1 MKKKGNILIIDDN
14 EAMLVSLR
22 MLLKNLCEDVQT
34 STNPNAIPTLMRRKK
49 PDVVLLDMNFGRG
62 INNGNEGMFW
72 LKEIKRTEPDVA
84 VVLFTAYADIDLAV
98 RGIKE
103 GAADFIVKPFENEVL
118 IEKIKKAMPASTSS
132 SPLPSDEVT
141 EAGGTALHDM
151 VRKVAPTD
159 ANILI
164 TGENGTGKEVLAR
177 EIHRLSRRSGK
188 QMVTVDMGAITET
201 LFESE
206 LFGYMRG
213 AFTDAKSDKPG
224 KMELAEGSTLF
235 LDEIGNLSYPLQA
248 KLLTAL
254 QRRTIT
260 RIGGT
265 KEIPINIRLISATNR
280 NLQEMVREGTFRE
293 DLLYRMNTIC
303 LHLPPLRERKEE
315 IIPLAEQFIK
325 RYSDFYNKTPIKLD
339 DKVRQQLLDYPWPGN
354 IRELEHTIE
363 RAVILEE
370 SPAPPQSTAPL
381 PPGVGYCD
389 AVGFT
394 PHRGAGG
401 LTHEYAPHRRQFL
414 ARKASHNSRLAEESF
429 NSGVA
434 RRYGTRMRG
443 SRPAATLART
453 ALDGGYA
460 TALSYE
466 RTGMEEQFVGIGDIL
481 HI

>member
-22 MLLKNLCEDVQT
+22 MLLKNVCEDVQT
-34 STNPNAIPTLMRRKK
+34 STNPNAIPTLMRRKR

-72 LKEIKRTEPDVA
+72 LKEIKRLEPDVA

-98 RGIKE
+98 RGMKE

-118 IEKIKKAMPASTSS
+118 IEKLSPFLTS
-132 SPLPSDEVT
+132 PR
-141 EAGGTALHDM
+141 GGTENASASDANQALPLGGDGGGLGALMDM

-177 EIHRLSRRSGK
+177 EIHRLSKRHAK

-206 LFGYMRG
+206 LFGYVRG

-260 RIGGT
+260 RLGGT
-265 KEIPINIRLISATNR
+265 KEIPINIRLISATNC

-303 LHLPPLRERKEE
+303 LHLPPLRERKDE
-315 IIPLAEQFIK
+315 IIPLAQQFIK
-325 RYSDFYNKTPIKLD
+325 KFSDFYNKTPIEIDEKT
-339 DKVRQQLLDYPWPGN
+339 RQQLLDYNWPGN
-354 IRELEHTIE
+354 IRELEHTME
-363 RAVILEE
+363 RAVIIGEI
-370 SPAPPQSTAPL
+370 SVPHSPL
-381 PPGVGYCD
+381 PT
-389 AVGFT
+389 FHSST
-394 PHRGAGG
+394 PSAS
-401 LTHEYAPHRRQFL
+401 L
-414 ARKASHNSRLAEESF
+414 ASMERDLI
-429 NSGVA
+429 
-434 RRYGTRMRG
+434 
-443 SRPAATLART
+443 ART
-453 ALDGGYA
+453 IRECDGNLTLVAQRLDIARQTLYNKIKKYG
-460 TALSYE
+460 L
-466 RTGMEEQFVGIGDIL
+466 
-481 HI
+481 

>member
-22 MLLKNLCEDVQT
+22 MLLKNVCEDVQT
-34 STNPNAIPTLMRRKK
+34 STNPNAIPTLMRRKR

-72 LKEIKRTEPDVA
+72 LKEIKRLEPDVA

-98 RGIKE
+98 RGMKE

-118 IEKIKKAMPASTSS
+118 IEKLSPFLTS
-132 SPLPSDEVT
+132 PR
-141 EAGGTALHDM
+141 GGTENVSTPDANQALPLGGDGGGLGALMDM
-151 VRKVAPTD
+151 VSKVAPTD

-177 EIHRLSRRSGK
+177 EIHRLSKRHAK

-206 LFGYMRG
+206 LFGYVRG

-260 RIGGT
+260 RLGGT

-303 LHLPPLRERKEE
+303 LHLPPLRERKDE
-315 IIPLAEQFIK
+315 IIPLAQQFIK
-325 RYSDFYNKTPIKLD
+325 KFSDFYNKTPIEIDEKT
-339 DKVRQQLLDYPWPGN
+339 RQQLLDYNWPGN
-354 IRELEHTIE
+354 IRELEHTME
-363 RAVILEE
+363 RAVIIGEISIPHHSLPT
-370 SPAPPQSTAPL
+370 SQSS
-381 PPGVGYCD
+381 
-389 AVGFT
+389 T
-394 PHRGAGG
+394 PSAS
-401 LTHEYAPHRRQFL
+401 L
-414 ARKASHNSRLAEESF
+414 ASMERDLI
-429 NSGVA
+429 
-434 RRYGTRMRG
+434 
-443 SRPAATLART
+443 ART
-453 ALDGGYA
+453 IRECDGNLTLVAQRLDIARQTLYNKIKKYG
-460 TALSYE
+460 L
-466 RTGMEEQFVGIGDIL
+466 
-481 HI
+481 

>member
-22 MLLKNLCEDVQT
+22 MLLKNVCEDVQT
-34 STNPNAIPTLMRRKK
+34 STNPNAIPTLMRRKR

-72 LKEIKRTEPDVA
+72 LKEIKRLEPDVA

-98 RGIKE
+98 RGMKE

-118 IEKIKKAMPASTSS
+118 IEKLSPFLTS
-132 SPLPSDEVT
+132 PR
-141 EAGGTALHDM
+141 GGTENASASDANQALPLGGDGVGLGALMDM

-177 EIHRLSRRSGK
+177 EIHRLSKRHAK

-206 LFGYMRG
+206 LFGYVRG

-260 RIGGT
+260 RLGGT
-265 KEIPINIRLISATNR
+265 KEIPINIRLISATNC

-303 LHLPPLRERKEE
+303 LHLPPLRERKDE
-315 IIPLAEQFIK
+315 IIPLAQQFIK
-325 RYSDFYNKTPIKLD
+325 KFSDFYNKTPIEIDEKT
-339 DKVRQQLLDYPWPGN
+339 RQQLLDYNWPGN
-354 IRELEHTIE
+354 IRELEHTME
-363 RAVILEE
+363 RAVIIGEISVPH
-370 SPAPPQSTAPL
+370 SPQPTSHSSTPSAS
-381 PPGVGYCD
+381 
-389 AVGFT
+389 
-394 PHRGAGG
+394 
-401 LTHEYAPHRRQFL
+401 L
-414 ARKASHNSRLAEESF
+414 ASMERDLI
-429 NSGVA
+429 
-434 RRYGTRMRG
+434 
-443 SRPAATLART
+443 ART
-453 ALDGGYA
+453 IRECDGNLTLVAQRLDIARQTLYNKIKKYG
-460 TALSYE
+460 L
-466 RTGMEEQFVGIGDIL
+466 
-481 HI
+481 

>member
-14 EAMLVSLR
+14 EAILVSLK
-22 MLLKNLCEDVQT
+22 MLLKNVFEDVQT
-34 STNPNAIPTLMRRKK
+34 STNPNAIPALMRRKR

-118 IEKIKKAMPASTSS
+118 IEKLRDLLPSGRGTSHS
-132 SPLPSDEVT
+132 DNDAQPLPT
-141 EAGGTALHDM
+141 PMGAGALQEL

-177 EIHRLSRRSGK
+177 EIHRLSKRHAK

-260 RIGGT
+260 RLGGT

-280 NLQEMVREGTFRE
+280 NLQDMVREGTFRE

-303 LHLPPLRERKEE
+303 LHLPPLRERKDE
-315 IIPLAEQFIK
+315 IIPLAQQFIK
-325 RYSDFYNKTPIKLD
+325 KFSDFYNKTPIAID
-339 DKVRQQLLDYPWPGN
+339 DKTRQQLLEYPWPGN
-354 IRELEHTIE
+354 IRELEHTME
-363 RAVILEE
+363 RAVIIGEISIPHSSLP
-370 SPAPPQSTAPL
+370 SSHSSTPSAS
-381 PPGVGYCD
+381 
-389 AVGFT
+389 
-394 PHRGAGG
+394 
-401 LTHEYAPHRRQFL
+401 L
-414 ARKASHNSRLAEESF
+414 ASMERDLI
-429 NSGVA
+429 
-434 RRYGTRMRG
+434 
-443 SRPAATLART
+443 ART
-453 ALDGGYA
+453 IHECDGNLSLVAQRLDIARQTLYNKIKKYG
-460 TALSYE
+460 L
-466 RTGMEEQFVGIGDIL
+466 
-481 HI
+481 

>member
-22 MLLKNLCEDVQT
+22 MLLKNVCEDVQT

-72 LKEIKRTEPDVA
+72 LKEIKRLEPDVA

-118 IEKIKKAMPASTSS
+118 IEKL
-132 SPLPSDEVT
+132 SPLLTSPR
-141 EAGGTALHDM
+141 GGTENVSAVEGNQALPHGGDGGGLGLIMDM
-151 VRKVAPTD
+151 VQKVAPTD

-206 LFGYMRG
+206 LFGYVRG

-303 LHLPPLRERKEE
+303 LHLPPLRERKEK

-370 SPAPPQSTAPL
+370 SPLLTSPRGGTENTSALEGNQTL
-381 PPGVGYCD
+381 PPGGVG
-389 AVGFT
+389 
-394 PHRGAGG
+394 GG
-401 LTHEYAPHRRQFL
+401 LSL
-414 ARKASHNSRLAEESF
+414 ASMERDLI
-429 NSGVA
+429 
-434 RRYGTRMRG
+434 
-443 SRPAATLART
+443 ART
-453 ALDGGYA
+453 MRECDGNLSLVAQRLDIARQTLYNKIKKYG
-460 TALSYE
+460 L
-466 RTGMEEQFVGIGDIL
+466 
-481 HI
+481 

>member
-22 MLLKNLCEDVQT
+22 MLLKNVCEDVQT
-34 STNPNAIPTLMRRKK
+34 STNPNAIPTLMRRKR

-72 LKEIKRTEPDVA
+72 LKEIKRLEPDVA

-98 RGIKE
+98 RGMKE

-118 IEKIKKAMPASTSS
+118 IEKLSPFLTS
-132 SPLPSDEVT
+132 PR
-141 EAGGTALHDM
+141 GGTENASASDANQALPLGGDGGGLGALMDM

-177 EIHRLSRRSGK
+177 EIHRLSKRHAK

-206 LFGYMRG
+206 LFGYVRG

-260 RIGGT
+260 RLGGT
-265 KEIPINIRLISATNR
+265 KEIPINIRLISATNC

-303 LHLPPLRERKEE
+303 LHLPPLRERKDE
-315 IIPLAEQFIK
+315 IIPLAQQFIK
-325 RYSDFYNKTPIKLD
+325 KFSDFYNKTPIEIDEKP
-339 DKVRQQLLDYPWPGN
+339 RQQLLDYNWPGN
-354 IRELEHTIE
+354 IRELEHTME
-363 RAVILEE
+363 RAVIIGEI
-370 SPAPPQSTAPL
+370 SIPHSPL
-381 PPGVGYCD
+381 PTSHSS
-389 AVGFT
+389 T
-394 PHRGAGG
+394 PSAS
-401 LTHEYAPHRRQFL
+401 L
-414 ARKASHNSRLAEESF
+414 ASMERDLI
-429 NSGVA
+429 
-434 RRYGTRMRG
+434 
-443 SRPAATLART
+443 ART
-453 ALDGGYA
+453 IRECDGNLTLVAQRLDIARQTLYNKIKKYG
-460 TALSYE
+460 L
-466 RTGMEEQFVGIGDIL
+466 
-481 HI
+481 

>member
-1 MKKKGNILIIDDN
+1 
-14 EAMLVSLR
+14 
-22 MLLKNLCEDVQT
+22 
-34 STNPNAIPTLMRRKK
+34 MRRKK

-260 RIGGT
+260 RLGDT

-325 RYSDFYNKTPIKLD
+325 RYSDFYNKPPLELD
-339 DKVRQQLLDYPWPGN
+339 NKTRQQLLDYPWPGN
-354 IRELEHTIE
+354 IRELEHTME
-363 RAVILEE
+363 RAVIIGEI
-370 SPAPPQSTAPL
+370 SIPQSSIP
-381 PPGVGYCD
+381 
-389 AVGFT
+389 T
-394 PHRGAGG
+394 PQASSPS
-401 LTHEYAPHRRQFL
+401 TSL
-414 ARKASHNSRLAEESF
+414 ASMERDLI
-429 NSGVA
+429 
-434 RRYGTRMRG
+434 
-443 SRPAATLART
+443 ART
-453 ALDGGYA
+453 ISECEGNLSLVAQRLDIARQTLYNKIKKYG
-460 TALSYE
+460 L
-466 RTGMEEQFVGIGDIL
+466 
-481 HI
+481 

>member
-22 MLLKNLCEDVQT
+22 MLLKNVCEDVQT
-34 STNPNAIPTLMRRKK
+34 STNPNAIPTLMRRKR

-72 LKEIKRTEPDVA
+72 LKEIKRLEPDVA

-98 RGIKE
+98 RGMKE

-118 IEKIKKAMPASTSS
+118 IEKLSPFLTS
-132 SPLPSDEVT
+132 PR
-141 EAGGTALHDM
+141 GGTENASASDANQALPLGGDGGGLGALMDM

-177 EIHRLSRRSGK
+177 EIHRLSKRHAK

-260 RIGGT
+260 RLGGT
-265 KEIPINIRLISATNR
+265 KEIPINIRLISATNC

-303 LHLPPLRERKEE
+303 LHLPPLRERKDE
-315 IIPLAEQFIK
+315 IIPLAQQFIK
-325 RYSDFYNKTPIKLD
+325 KFSDFYNKTPIEIDEKT
-339 DKVRQQLLDYPWPGN
+339 RQQLLDYNWPGN
-354 IRELEHTIE
+354 IRELEHTME
-363 RAVILEE
+363 RAVIIGEI
-370 SPAPPQSTAPL
+370 SIPHSPL
-381 PPGVGYCD
+381 PTSHSS
-389 AVGFT
+389 T
-394 PHRGAGG
+394 PSAS
-401 LTHEYAPHRRQFL
+401 L
-414 ARKASHNSRLAEESF
+414 ASMERDLI
-429 NSGVA
+429 
-434 RRYGTRMRG
+434 
-443 SRPAATLART
+443 ART
-453 ALDGGYA
+453 IRECDGNLTLVAQRLDIARQTLYNKIKKYG
-460 TALSYE
+460 L
-466 RTGMEEQFVGIGDIL
+466 
-481 HI
+481 

>member
-22 MLLKNLCEDVQT
+22 MLLKNVCEDVQT
-34 STNPNAIPTLMRRKK
+34 STNPNAIPTLMRRKR

-72 LKEIKRTEPDVA
+72 LKEIKRLEPDVA

-98 RGIKE
+98 RGMKE

-118 IEKIKKAMPASTSS
+118 IEKLSPFLTS
-132 SPLPSDEVT
+132 PR
-141 EAGGTALHDM
+141 GGTENASASDANQALPLGGDGGGLGALMDM

-177 EIHRLSRRSGK
+177 EIHRFSKRHAK

-206 LFGYMRG
+206 LFGYVRG

-260 RIGGT
+260 RLGGT
-265 KEIPINIRLISATNR
+265 KEIPINIRLISATNC

-303 LHLPPLRERKEE
+303 LHLPPLRERKDE
-315 IIPLAEQFIK
+315 IIPLAQQFIK
-325 RYSDFYNKTPIKLD
+325 KFSDFYNKTPIEIDEKT
-339 DKVRQQLLDYPWPGN
+339 RQQLLDYNWPGN
-354 IRELEHTIE
+354 IRELEHTME
-363 RAVILEE
+363 RAVIIREISIPHYSLPT
-370 SPAPPQSTAPL
+370 SQSS
-381 PPGVGYCD
+381 
-389 AVGFT
+389 T
-394 PHRGAGG
+394 PSAS
-401 LTHEYAPHRRQFL
+401 L
-414 ARKASHNSRLAEESF
+414 ASMERDLI
-429 NSGVA
+429 
-434 RRYGTRMRG
+434 
-443 SRPAATLART
+443 ART
-453 ALDGGYA
+453 IRECDGNLTLVAQRLDIARQTLYNKIKKYG
-460 TALSYE
+460 L
-466 RTGMEEQFVGIGDIL
+466 
-481 HI
+481 

>member
-22 MLLKNLCEDVQT
+22 MLLKNVFEDVQT
-34 STNPNAIPTLMRRKK
+34 STNPNAIPTLMRRKR

-62 INNGNEGMFW
+62 INNGNEGLFW
-72 LKEIKRTEPDVA
+72 LKEIKHTEPDVA

-118 IEKIKKAMPASTSS
+118 IEKLRVL
-132 SPLPSDEVT
+132 LPSDGRLSHHDNDT
-141 EAGGTALHDM
+141 QPLIPPGGGDALQEL

-177 EIHRLSRRSGK
+177 EIHRLSKRNAK

-206 LFGYMRG
+206 LFGYVRG

-260 RIGGT
+260 RLGGT

-280 NLQEMVREGTFRE
+280 NLQDMVREGTFRE

-303 LHLPPLRERKEE
+303 LHLPPLRERKDE
-315 IIPLAEQFIK
+315 IIPLAQQFIK
-325 RYSDFYNKTPIKLD
+325 KFSDFYNKTPIEIDEKT
-339 DKVRQQLLDYPWPGN
+339 RQQLLDYNWPGN
-354 IRELEHTIE
+354 IRELEHTME
-363 RAVILEE
+363 RAVIIGEIGIPHFSLP
-370 SPAPPQSTAPL
+370 SSHSSTPSAS
-381 PPGVGYCD
+381 
-389 AVGFT
+389 
-394 PHRGAGG
+394 
-401 LTHEYAPHRRQFL
+401 L
-414 ARKASHNSRLAEESF
+414 ASMERDLI
-429 NSGVA
+429 
-434 RRYGTRMRG
+434 
-443 SRPAATLART
+443 ART
-453 ALDGGYA
+453 IHECEGN
-460 TALSYE
+460 LSQVAQRLEITRQTLYNKIKKY
-466 RTGMEEQFVGIGDIL
+466 GL
-481 HI
+481 

>member
-22 MLLKNLCEDVQT
+22 MLLKNVCEDVQT
-34 STNPNAIPTLMRRKK
+34 STNPNAIPTLMRRKR

-72 LKEIKRTEPDVA
+72 LKEIKRLEPDVA

-98 RGIKE
+98 RGMKE

-118 IEKIKKAMPASTSS
+118 IEKLSPFLTS
-132 SPLPSDEVT
+132 PR
-141 EAGGTALHDM
+141 GGTENASASDANQALPLGGDGGGLGALMDM

-177 EIHRLSRRSGK
+177 EIHRLSKRHAK

-206 LFGYMRG
+206 LFGYVRG

-260 RIGGT
+260 RLGGT
-265 KEIPINIRLISATNR
+265 KEIPINIRLISATNC

-303 LHLPPLRERKEE
+303 LHLPPLRERKDE
-315 IIPLAEQFIK
+315 IIPLAQQFIK
-325 RYSDFYNKTPIKLD
+325 KFSDFYNKTPIEIDEKT
-339 DKVRQQLLDYPWPGN
+339 RQQLLDYNWPGN
-354 IRELEHTIE
+354 IRELEHTME
-363 RAVILEE
+363 RAVIIREISIPHYSLPT
-370 SPAPPQSTAPL
+370 SQSSIPSAS
-381 PPGVGYCD
+381 
-389 AVGFT
+389 
-394 PHRGAGG
+394 
-401 LTHEYAPHRRQFL
+401 L
-414 ARKASHNSRLAEESF
+414 ASMERDLI
-429 NSGVA
+429 
-434 RRYGTRMRG
+434 
-443 SRPAATLART
+443 ART
-453 ALDGGYA
+453 IRECDGNLTLVAQRLDIARQTLYNKIKKYG
-460 TALSYE
+460 L
-466 RTGMEEQFVGIGDIL
+466 
-481 HI
+481 

>member
-22 MLLKNLCEDVQT
+22 MLLKNVCEDVQT
-34 STNPNAIPTLMRRKK
+34 STNPNAIPTLMRRKR

-72 LKEIKRTEPDVA
+72 LKEIKRLEPDVA

-98 RGIKE
+98 RGMKE

-118 IEKIKKAMPASTSS
+118 IEKLSPFLTS
-132 SPLPSDEVT
+132 PR
-141 EAGGTALHDM
+141 GGTENVSTPDANQALPLGGDGGGLGALMDM

-177 EIHRLSRRSGK
+177 EIHRLSKRHAK

-206 LFGYMRG
+206 LFGYVRG

-260 RIGGT
+260 RLGGT
-265 KEIPINIRLISATNR
+265 KEIPINIRLISATNC

-303 LHLPPLRERKEE
+303 LHLPPLRERKDE
-315 IIPLAEQFIK
+315 IIPLAQQFIK
-325 RYSDFYNKTPIKLD
+325 KFSDFYNKTPIEIDEKT
-339 DKVRQQLLDYPWPGN
+339 RQQLLDYNWPGN
-354 IRELEHTIE
+354 IRELEHTME
-363 RAVILEE
+363 RAVIIGEISIPHHSLPT
-370 SPAPPQSTAPL
+370 SQSS
-381 PPGVGYCD
+381 
-389 AVGFT
+389 T
-394 PHRGAGG
+394 PSAS
-401 LTHEYAPHRRQFL
+401 L
-414 ARKASHNSRLAEESF
+414 ASMERDLI
-429 NSGVA
+429 
-434 RRYGTRMRG
+434 
-443 SRPAATLART
+443 ART
-453 ALDGGYA
+453 IRECDGNLTLVAQRLDIARQTLYNKIKKYG
-460 TALSYE
+460 L
-466 RTGMEEQFVGIGDIL
+466 
-481 HI
+481 

>member
-22 MLLKNLCEDVQT
+22 MLLKNVCEDVQT
-34 STNPNAIPTLMRRKK
+34 STNPNAIPTLMRRKR

-72 LKEIKRTEPDVA
+72 LKEIKRLEPDVA

-98 RGIKE
+98 RGMKE

-118 IEKIKKAMPASTSS
+118 IEKLSPFLTS
-132 SPLPSDEVT
+132 PM
-141 EAGGTALHDM
+141 GGTENASASDANQALPLGGDGVGLGALMDM

-177 EIHRLSRRSGK
+177 EIHRLSKRHAK

-206 LFGYMRG
+206 LFGYVRG

-260 RIGGT
+260 RLGGT
-265 KEIPINIRLISATNR
+265 KEIPINIRLISATNC

-303 LHLPPLRERKEE
+303 LHLPPLRERKDE
-315 IIPLAEQFIK
+315 IIPLAQQFIK
-325 RYSDFYNKTPIKLD
+325 KFSDFYNKTPIEIDEKT
-339 DKVRQQLLDYPWPGN
+339 RQQLLDYNWPGN
-354 IRELEHTIE
+354 IRELEHTME
-363 RAVILEE
+363 RAVIIGEISVPH
-370 SPAPPQSTAPL
+370 SPQPTSHSSTPSAS
-381 PPGVGYCD
+381 
-389 AVGFT
+389 
-394 PHRGAGG
+394 
-401 LTHEYAPHRRQFL
+401 L
-414 ARKASHNSRLAEESF
+414 ASMERDLI
-429 NSGVA
+429 
-434 RRYGTRMRG
+434 
-443 SRPAATLART
+443 ART
-453 ALDGGYA
+453 IRECDGNLTLVAQRLDIARQTLYNKIKKYG
-460 TALSYE
+460 L
-466 RTGMEEQFVGIGDIL
+466 
-481 HI
+481 

>member
-22 MLLKNLCEDVQT
+22 MLLKNVCEDVQT
-34 STNPNAIPTLMRRKK
+34 STNPNAIPTLMRRKR

-72 LKEIKRTEPDVA
+72 LKEIKRLEPDVA

-98 RGIKE
+98 RGMKE

-118 IEKIKKAMPASTSS
+118 IEKL
-132 SPLPSDEVT
+132 SPLLTSPR
-141 EAGGTALHDM
+141 GGTENASASDANQALPLGGDGEGLGALMDM

-177 EIHRLSRRSGK
+177 EIHRLSKRHAK

-206 LFGYMRG
+206 LFGYVRG

-260 RIGGT
+260 RLGGT

-303 LHLPPLRERKEE
+303 LHLPPLRERKDE
-315 IIPLAEQFIK
+315 IIPLAQQFIK
-325 RYSDFYNKTPIKLD
+325 KFSDFYNKTPIEIEEKT
-339 DKVRQQLLDYPWPGN
+339 RQQLLDYNWPGN
-354 IRELEHTIE
+354 IRELEHTME
-363 RAVILEE
+363 RAVIIGEI
-370 SPAPPQSTAPL
+370 SIPHSPL
-381 PPGVGYCD
+381 PTSHSS
-389 AVGFT
+389 T
-394 PHRGAGG
+394 PSAS
-401 LTHEYAPHRRQFL
+401 L
-414 ARKASHNSRLAEESF
+414 ASMERDLI
-429 NSGVA
+429 
-434 RRYGTRMRG
+434 
-443 SRPAATLART
+443 ART
-453 ALDGGYA
+453 IRECDGNLTLVAQRLDIARQTLYNKIKKYG
-460 TALSYE
+460 L
-466 RTGMEEQFVGIGDIL
+466 
-481 HI
+481 

>member
-22 MLLKNLCEDVQT
+22 MLLKNVCEDVQT
-34 STNPNAIPTLMRRKK
+34 STNPNAIPTLMRRKR

-72 LKEIKRTEPDVA
+72 LKEIKRLEPDVA

-98 RGIKE
+98 RGMKE

-118 IEKIKKAMPASTSS
+118 IEKLSPFLTS
-132 SPLPSDEVT
+132 PR
-141 EAGGTALHDM
+141 GGTENASASDANQALPLGGDGGGLGALMDM

-177 EIHRLSRRSGK
+177 EIHRLSKRHAK

-206 LFGYMRG
+206 LFGYVRG

-260 RIGGT
+260 RLGGT
-265 KEIPINIRLISATNR
+265 KEIPINIRLISATNC

-303 LHLPPLRERKEE
+303 LHLPPLRERKDE
-315 IIPLAEQFIK
+315 IIPLAQQFIK
-325 RYSDFYNKTPIKLD
+325 KFSDFYNKTPIEIDEKI
-339 DKVRQQLLDYPWPGN
+339 RQQLLDYNWPGN
-354 IRELEHTIE
+354 IRELEHTME
-363 RAVILEE
+363 RAVIIGEI
-370 SPAPPQSTAPL
+370 SVPHSPL
-381 PPGVGYCD
+381 PTSHSS
-389 AVGFT
+389 T
-394 PHRGAGG
+394 PSAS
-401 LTHEYAPHRRQFL
+401 L
-414 ARKASHNSRLAEESF
+414 ASMERDLI
-429 NSGVA
+429 
-434 RRYGTRMRG
+434 
-443 SRPAATLART
+443 ART
-453 ALDGGYA
+453 IRECDGNLTLVAQRLDIARQTLYNKIKKYG
-460 TALSYE
+460 L
-466 RTGMEEQFVGIGDIL
+466 
-481 HI
+481 

>member
-22 MLLKNLCEDVQT
+22 MLLKNVCEDVQT
-34 STNPNAIPTLMRRKK
+34 STNPNAIPTLMRRKR

-72 LKEIKRTEPDVA
+72 LKEIKRLEPDVA

-98 RGIKE
+98 RGMKE

-118 IEKIKKAMPASTSS
+118 IEKLSPFLTS
-132 SPLPSDEVT
+132 PR
-141 EAGGTALHDM
+141 GGTENASASDANQALPLGGDGGGLGALMDM

-177 EIHRLSRRSGK
+177 EIHRLSKRHAK

-206 LFGYMRG
+206 LFGYVRG

-260 RIGGT
+260 RLGGT
-265 KEIPINIRLISATNR
+265 KEIPINIRLISATNC

-303 LHLPPLRERKEE
+303 LHLPPLRERKDE
-315 IIPLAEQFIK
+315 IIPLAQQFIK
-325 RYSDFYNKTPIKLD
+325 KFSDFYNKTPIEIDEKT
-339 DKVRQQLLDYPWPGN
+339 RQQLLDYNWPGN
-354 IRELEHTIE
+354 IRELEHTME
-363 RAVILEE
+363 RAVIIGEISIPHYSLPT
-370 SPAPPQSTAPL
+370 SQSS
-381 PPGVGYCD
+381 
-389 AVGFT
+389 T
-394 PHRGAGG
+394 PSAS
-401 LTHEYAPHRRQFL
+401 L
-414 ARKASHNSRLAEESF
+414 ASMERDLI
-429 NSGVA
+429 
-434 RRYGTRMRG
+434 
-443 SRPAATLART
+443 ART
-453 ALDGGYA
+453 IRECDGNLTLVAQRLDIARQTLYNKIKKYG
-460 TALSYE
+460 L
-466 RTGMEEQFVGIGDIL
+466 
-481 HI
+481 

>member
-22 MLLKNLCEDVQT
+22 MLLKNVCEDVQT
-34 STNPNAIPTLMRRKK
+34 STNPNAIPTLMRRKR

-72 LKEIKRTEPDVA
+72 LKEIKRLEPDVA

-98 RGIKE
+98 RGMKE

-118 IEKIKKAMPASTSS
+118 IEKLSPFLTS
-132 SPLPSDEVT
+132 PR
-141 EAGGTALHDM
+141 GGTENASASDANPTIPHVGDGGGLGPLMDM
-151 VRKVAPTD
+151 VSKVAPTD

-177 EIHRLSRRSGK
+177 EIHRLSKRHAK

-206 LFGYMRG
+206 LFGYVRG

-260 RIGGT
+260 RLGGT
-265 KEIPINIRLISATNR
+265 KEIPINIRLISATNC

-303 LHLPPLRERKEE
+303 LHLPPLRERKDE
-315 IIPLAEQFIK
+315 IIPLAQQFIK
-325 RYSDFYNKTPIKLD
+325 KFSDFYNKTPIEIDEKT
-339 DKVRQQLLDYPWPGN
+339 RQQLLDYNWPGN
-354 IRELEHTIE
+354 IRELEHTME
-363 RAVILEE
+363 RAVIIGEI
-370 SPAPPQSTAPL
+370 SIPHSPL
-381 PPGVGYCD
+381 PTSHSS
-389 AVGFT
+389 T
-394 PHRGAGG
+394 PSAS
-401 LTHEYAPHRRQFL
+401 L
-414 ARKASHNSRLAEESF
+414 ASMERDLI
-429 NSGVA
+429 
-434 RRYGTRMRG
+434 
-443 SRPAATLART
+443 ART
-453 ALDGGYA
+453 IRECDGNLTLVAQRLDIARQTLYNKIKKYG
-460 TALSYE
+460 L
-466 RTGMEEQFVGIGDIL
+466 
-481 HI
+481 

>member
-22 MLLKNLCEDVQT
+22 MLLKNVFEDVQT
-34 STNPNAIPTLMRRKK
+34 STNPNAIPTLMRRKR
-49 PDVVLLDMNFGRG
+49 PEVVLLDMNFGRG
-62 INNGNEGMFW
+62 INNGNEGLFW
-72 LKEIKRTEPDVA
+72 LKEIKHTEPDVA

-103 GAADFIVKPFENEVL
+103 GASDFIVKPFENEVL
-118 IEKIKKAMPASTSS
+118 IEKLRAL
-132 SPLPSDEVT
+132 LPS
-141 EAGGTALHDM
+141 AGRLSHHDNDTQPLIPPGGGDALQELVH
-151 VRKVAPTD
+151 KVAPTD

-177 EIHRLSRRSGK
+177 EIHRLSKRNAK

-206 LFGYMRG
+206 LFGYVRG

-260 RIGGT
+260 RLGGT

-280 NLQEMVREGTFRE
+280 NLQDMVREGTFRE

-303 LHLPPLRERKEE
+303 LHLPPLRERKDE
-315 IIPLAEQFIK
+315 IIPLAQQFIK
-325 RYSDFYNKTPIKLD
+325 KFSDFYNKTPIEIDEKT
-339 DKVRQQLLDYPWPGN
+339 RQQLLDYNWPGN
-354 IRELEHTIE
+354 IRELEHTME
-363 RAVILEE
+363 RAVIIGEISIPHSSLPT
-370 SPAPPQSTAPL
+370 SHSSTPSAS
-381 PPGVGYCD
+381 
-389 AVGFT
+389 
-394 PHRGAGG
+394 
-401 LTHEYAPHRRQFL
+401 L
-414 ARKASHNSRLAEESF
+414 ASMERDLI
-429 NSGVA
+429 
-434 RRYGTRMRG
+434 
-443 SRPAATLART
+443 ART
-453 ALDGGYA
+453 IHECEGN
-460 TALSYE
+460 LSQVAQRLEITRQTLYNKIKKY
-466 RTGMEEQFVGIGDIL
+466 GL
-481 HI
+481 

>member
-22 MLLKNLCEDVQT
+22 MLLKNVCEDVQT
-34 STNPNAIPTLMRRKK
+34 STNPNAIPTLMRRKR

-72 LKEIKRTEPDVA
+72 LKEIKRLEPDVA

-98 RGIKE
+98 RGMKE

-118 IEKIKKAMPASTSS
+118 IEKLSPFLTS
-132 SPLPSDEVT
+132 PR
-141 EAGGTALHDM
+141 GGTENASASDANQALPLGGDGGGLGALMDM

-177 EIHRLSRRSGK
+177 KIHRLSKRHAK

-206 LFGYMRG
+206 LFGYVRG

-260 RIGGT
+260 RLGGT
-265 KEIPINIRLISATNR
+265 KEIPINIRLISATNC

-303 LHLPPLRERKEE
+303 LHLPPLRERKDE
-315 IIPLAEQFIK
+315 IIPLAQQFIK
-325 RYSDFYNKTPIKLD
+325 KFSDFYNKTPIEIDEKT
-339 DKVRQQLLDYPWPGN
+339 RQQLLEYSWPGN
-354 IRELEHTIE
+354 IRELEHTME
-363 RAVILEE
+363 RAVIIGEISIPHHSLLT
-370 SPAPPQSTAPL
+370 SQSS
-381 PPGVGYCD
+381 
-389 AVGFT
+389 T
-394 PHRGAGG
+394 PSAS
-401 LTHEYAPHRRQFL
+401 L
-414 ARKASHNSRLAEESF
+414 ASMERDLI
-429 NSGVA
+429 
-434 RRYGTRMRG
+434 
-443 SRPAATLART
+443 ART
-453 ALDGGYA
+453 IRECDGNLTLVAQRLDIARQTLYNKIKKYG
-460 TALSYE
+460 L
-466 RTGMEEQFVGIGDIL
+466 
-481 HI
+481 

>member
-22 MLLKNLCEDVQT
+22 MLLKNVCEDVQT

-72 LKEIKRTEPDVA
+72 LKEIKRMEPDVA

-118 IEKIKKAMPASTSS
+118 IEKIKKAV
-132 SPLPSDEVT
+132 PLPPT
-141 EAGGTALHDM
+141 APLPPGGGFCHADNNAQPIPHTGGQGGRGGLGGIIGM
-151 VRKVAPTD
+151 VQKVAPTD

-206 LFGYMRG
+206 LFGYVRG

-325 RYSDFYNKTPIKLD
+325 RYSDFYNKPPLNLD
-339 DKVRQQLLDYPWPGN
+339 DKTRQQLLDYPWPGN
-354 IRELEHTIE
+354 IRELEHTME
-363 RAVILEE
+363 RAVIIGEI
-370 SPAPPQSTAPL
+370 SISQSSISTPQSSAPS
-381 PPGVGYCD
+381 
-389 AVGFT
+389 T
-394 PHRGAGG
+394 S
-401 LTHEYAPHRRQFL
+401 L
-414 ARKASHNSRLAEESF
+414 ASMERDLI
-429 NSGVA
+429 
-434 RRYGTRMRG
+434 
-443 SRPAATLART
+443 ART
-453 ALDGGYA
+453 MRECDGNLSLVAQRLDIARQTLYNKIKKYG
-460 TALSYE
+460 L
-466 RTGMEEQFVGIGDIL
+466 
-481 HI
+481 

>member
-22 MLLKNLCEDVQT
+22 MLLKNVCEDVQT
-34 STNPNAIPTLMRRKK
+34 STNPNAIPTLMRRKR

-72 LKEIKRTEPDVA
+72 LKEIKRLEPDVA

-98 RGIKE
+98 RGMKE

-118 IEKIKKAMPASTSS
+118 IEKLSPFLTS
-132 SPLPSDEVT
+132 PR
-141 EAGGTALHDM
+141 GGTENASASDANQALPLGGDGGGLGALMDM

-177 EIHRLSRRSGK
+177 EIHRLSKRHAK

-206 LFGYMRG
+206 LFGYVRG

-260 RIGGT
+260 RLGGT
-265 KEIPINIRLISATNR
+265 KEIPINIRLISATNC

-303 LHLPPLRERKEE
+303 LHLPPLRERKDE
-315 IIPLAEQFIK
+315 IIPLAQQFIK
-325 RYSDFYNKTPIKLD
+325 KFSDFYNKTPIEIDEKT
-339 DKVRQQLLDYPWPGN
+339 RQQLLDYNWPGN
-354 IRELEHTIE
+354 IRELEHTME
-363 RAVILEE
+363 RAVIIGEI
-370 SPAPPQSTAPL
+370 SIPHSPL
-381 PPGVGYCD
+381 PTSHSS
-389 AVGFT
+389 T
-394 PHRGAGG
+394 PSAS
-401 LTHEYAPHRRQFL
+401 L
-414 ARKASHNSRLAEESF
+414 ASMERDLI
-429 NSGVA
+429 
-434 RRYGTRMRG
+434 
-443 SRPAATLART
+443 ART
-453 ALDGGYA
+453 IRECDGNLTLVAQRLDIARQTLYNKIKKYG
-460 TALSYE
+460 L
-466 RTGMEEQFVGIGDIL
+466 
-481 HI
+481 

>member
-22 MLLKNLCEDVQT
+22 MLLKNVCEDVQT
-34 STNPNAIPTLMRRKK
+34 STNPNAIPTLMRRKR

-72 LKEIKRTEPDVA
+72 LKEIKRLEPDVA

-98 RGIKE
+98 RGMKE

-118 IEKIKKAMPASTSS
+118 IEKLSPFLTS
-132 SPLPSDEVT
+132 PR
-141 EAGGTALHDM
+141 GGTENASASDANQALPLGGDGGGLGALMDM

-177 EIHRLSRRSGK
+177 EIHRLSKRHAK

-206 LFGYMRG
+206 LFGYVRG

-260 RIGGT
+260 RLGGT
-265 KEIPINIRLISATNR
+265 KEIPINIRLISATNC

-303 LHLPPLRERKEE
+303 LHLPPLRERKDE
-315 IIPLAEQFIK
+315 IIPLAQQFIK
-325 RYSDFYNKTPIKLD
+325 KFSDFYNKTPIEIDVKTC
-339 DKVRQQLLDYPWPGN
+339 QQLLEYSWPGN
-354 IRELEHTIE
+354 IRELEHTME
-363 RAVILEE
+363 RAVIIGEISIPHYSLPT
-370 SPAPPQSTAPL
+370 SQSS
-381 PPGVGYCD
+381 
-389 AVGFT
+389 T
-394 PHRGAGG
+394 PSAS
-401 LTHEYAPHRRQFL
+401 L
-414 ARKASHNSRLAEESF
+414 ASMERDLI
-429 NSGVA
+429 
-434 RRYGTRMRG
+434 
-443 SRPAATLART
+443 ART
-453 ALDGGYA
+453 IRECDGNLTLVAQRLDIARQTLYNKIKKYG
-460 TALSYE
+460 L
-466 RTGMEEQFVGIGDIL
+466 
-481 HI
+481 

>member
-22 MLLKNLCEDVQT
+22 MLLKNVCEDVQT
-34 STNPNAIPTLMRRKK
+34 STNPNAIPTLMRRKR

-72 LKEIKRTEPDVA
+72 LKEIKRLEPDVA

-98 RGIKE
+98 RGMKE

-118 IEKIKKAMPASTSS
+118 IEKLSPFLTS
-132 SPLPSDEVT
+132 PR
-141 EAGGTALHDM
+141 GGTENASASDANQALPLGGDGGGLGALMDM

-177 EIHRLSRRSGK
+177 EIHRLSKRHAK

-206 LFGYMRG
+206 LFGYVRG

-260 RIGGT
+260 RLGGT
-265 KEIPINIRLISATNR
+265 KEIPINIRLISATNC

-303 LHLPPLRERKEE
+303 LHLPPLRERKDE
-315 IIPLAEQFIK
+315 IIPLAQQFIK
-325 RYSDFYNKTPIKLD
+325 KFSDFYNKTPIEIDEKT
-339 DKVRQQLLDYPWPGN
+339 RQQLLDYNWPGN
-354 IRELEHTIE
+354 IRELEHTME
-363 RAVILEE
+363 RAVIIGEISIPHYSLPTFH
-370 SPAPPQSTAPL
+370 SSTPSAS
-381 PPGVGYCD
+381 
-389 AVGFT
+389 
-394 PHRGAGG
+394 
-401 LTHEYAPHRRQFL
+401 L
-414 ARKASHNSRLAEESF
+414 ASMERDLI
-429 NSGVA
+429 
-434 RRYGTRMRG
+434 
-443 SRPAATLART
+443 ART
-453 ALDGGYA
+453 IRECDGNLTLVAQRLDIARQTLYNKIKKYG
-460 TALSYE
+460 L
-466 RTGMEEQFVGIGDIL
+466 
-481 HI
+481 

>member
-22 MLLKNLCEDVQT
+22 MLLKNVFEDVQT
-34 STNPNAIPTLMRRKK
+34 STNPNAIPTLMRRKR

-62 INNGNEGMFW
+62 INNGNEGLFW
-72 LKEIKRTEPDVA
+72 LKEIKRTEPDIA

-103 GAADFIVKPFENEVL
+103 GAADFIVKPFENDVL
-118 IEKIKKAMPASTSS
+118 IEKLRATV
-132 SPLPSDEVT
+132 PLPP
-141 EAGGTALHDM
+141 GGGICHADNDAQPIPPAVGQWGSLREM
-151 VRKVAPTD
+151 VLKVAPTD

-177 EIHRLSRRSGK
+177 EIHRLSKRHTK
-188 QMVTVDMGAITET
+188 QMVTVDVGAITET

-213 AFTDAKSDKPG
+213 AFTDAKTDKPG

-260 RIGGT
+260 RLGGT

-280 NLQEMVREGTFRE
+280 NLQDMVKEGTFRE

-315 IIPLAEQFIK
+315 IIPLAQQFIK
-325 RYSDFYNKTPIKLD
+325 KFSDFYNKTPIELNENT
-339 DKVRQQLLDYPWPGN
+339 RQQLLEYPWPGN
-354 IRELEHTIE
+354 IRELEHTME
-363 RAVILEE
+363 RAVIIGEINI
-370 SPAPPQSTAPL
+370 SHSSISTPQSSAPS
-381 PPGVGYCD
+381 
-389 AVGFT
+389 T
-394 PHRGAGG
+394 S
-401 LTHEYAPHRRQFL
+401 L
-414 ARKASHNSRLAEESF
+414 ASMERDLI
-429 NSGVA
+429 
-434 RRYGTRMRG
+434 
-443 SRPAATLART
+443 ART
-453 ALDGGYA
+453 IRECDGNLSLVAQRLDIARQTLYNKIKKYG
-460 TALSYE
+460 L
-466 RTGMEEQFVGIGDIL
+466 
-481 HI
+481 

>member
-22 MLLKNLCEDVQT
+22 MLLKNVCEDVQT
-34 STNPNAIPTLMRRKK
+34 STNPNAIPTLMRRKR

-72 LKEIKRTEPDVA
+72 LKEIKRLEPDVE

-98 RGIKE
+98 RGMKE

-118 IEKIKKAMPASTSS
+118 IEKLSSFLTS
-132 SPLPSDEVT
+132 PR
-141 EAGGTALHDM
+141 GGTENASASDANQALPLGGDGGGLGALMDM

-177 EIHRLSRRSGK
+177 EIHRLSKRHAK

-206 LFGYMRG
+206 LFGYVRG

-260 RIGGT
+260 RLGGT
-265 KEIPINIRLISATNR
+265 KEIPINIRLISATNC

-315 IIPLAEQFIK
+315 IIPLAQQFIK
-325 RYSDFYNKTPIKLD
+325 KYSDFYNKTPIEIDEKT
-339 DKVRQQLLDYPWPGN
+339 RQQLLDYPWQGN
-354 IRELEHTIE
+354 IRELEHTME
-363 RAVILEE
+363 RAVIIGEISIPHHSLPT
-370 SPAPPQSTAPL
+370 SQSS
-381 PPGVGYCD
+381 
-389 AVGFT
+389 T
-394 PHRGAGG
+394 PSAS
-401 LTHEYAPHRRQFL
+401 L
-414 ARKASHNSRLAEESF
+414 ASMERDLI
-429 NSGVA
+429 
-434 RRYGTRMRG
+434 
-443 SRPAATLART
+443 ART
-453 ALDGGYA
+453 IRECDGNLTLVAQRLDIARQTLYNKIKKYG
-460 TALSYE
+460 L
-466 RTGMEEQFVGIGDIL
+466 
-481 HI
+481 

>member
-1 MKKKGNILIIDDN
+1 
-14 EAMLVSLR
+14 MLVSLR
-22 MLLKNLCEDVQT
+22 MLLKNLCEDVAT

-260 RIGGT
+260 RLGDT

-325 RYSDFYNKTPIKLD
+325 RYSDFYNKPPLELD
-339 DKVRQQLLDYPWPGN
+339 NKTRQQLLDYPWPGN
-354 IRELEHTIE
+354 IRQLDHTME
-363 RAVILEE
+363 TAVIIGEI
-370 SPAPPQSTAPL
+370 SIPQSSIP
-381 PPGVGYCD
+381 
-389 AVGFT
+389 T
-394 PHRGAGG
+394 PQASSPS
-401 LTHEYAPHRRQFL
+401 TSL
-414 ARKASHNSRLAEESF
+414 ASMERDLI
-429 NSGVA
+429 
-434 RRYGTRMRG
+434 
-443 SRPAATLART
+443 ART
-453 ALDGGYA
+453 ISECEGNLSLVAQRLDIARQTLYNKIKKYG
-460 TALSYE
+460 L
-466 RTGMEEQFVGIGDIL
+466 
-481 HI
+481 

>member
-22 MLLKNLCEDVQT
+22 MLLKNVCEDVQT

-72 LKEIKRTEPDVA
+72 LKEIKRMESDVA

-118 IEKIKKAMPASTSS
+118 IEKL
-132 SPLPSDEVT
+132 SPLLTSPR
-141 EAGGTALHDM
+141 GGTENASALDGNQALPHGGYGGGLGLIMDM
-151 VRKVAPTD
+151 VQKVAPTD

-206 LFGYMRG
+206 LFGYVRG

-260 RIGGT
+260 RLGDT

-325 RYSDFYNKTPIKLD
+325 RYSDFYNKTPLELD
-339 DKVRQQLLDYPWPGN
+339 DKTRQQLLDYNWPGN
-354 IRELEHTIE
+354 IRELEHTME
-363 RAVILEE
+363 RAVILE
-370 SPAPPQSTAPL
+370 SPNCLSPLLTSPRGGTENASALDGNQAL
-381 PPGVGYCD
+381 PPGGVG
-389 AVGFT
+389 
-394 PHRGAGG
+394 GG
-401 LTHEYAPHRRQFL
+401 LSGLSL
-414 ARKASHNSRLAEESF
+414 ASMERELI
-429 NSGVA
+429 
-434 RRYGTRMRG
+434 
-443 SRPAATLART
+443 ART
-453 ALDGGYA
+453 IHDCEGNLSLVAQRLDIARQTLYNKIKKYG
-460 TALSYE
+460 L
-466 RTGMEEQFVGIGDIL
+466 
-481 HI
+481 

>member
-22 MLLKNLCEDVQT
+22 MLLKNVCEDVQT
-34 STNPNAIPTLMRRKK
+34 STNPNAIPTLMRRKR

-72 LKEIKRTEPDVA
+72 LKEIKRLEPDVA

-98 RGIKE
+98 RGMKE

-118 IEKIKKAMPASTSS
+118 IEKL
-132 SPLPSDEVT
+132 SPLLTSPS
-141 EAGGTALHDM
+141 GGTENVSTPDANQALPLGGDGGGLGALMDM

-177 EIHRLSRRSGK
+177 EIHRLSKRHAK

-206 LFGYMRG
+206 LFGYVRG

-260 RIGGT
+260 RLGGT
-265 KEIPINIRLISATNR
+265 KEIPINIRLISATNC

-303 LHLPPLRERKEE
+303 LHLPPLRERKDE
-315 IIPLAEQFIK
+315 IIPLAQQFIK
-325 RYSDFYNKTPIKLD
+325 KFSDFYNKTPIEIDEKT
-339 DKVRQQLLDYPWPGN
+339 RQQLLDYNWPGN
-354 IRELEHTIE
+354 IRELEHTME
-363 RAVILEE
+363 RAVIIGEI
-370 SPAPPQSTAPL
+370 SVPHSPL
-381 PPGVGYCD
+381 PT
-389 AVGFT
+389 FHSST
-394 PHRGAGG
+394 PSAS
-401 LTHEYAPHRRQFL
+401 L
-414 ARKASHNSRLAEESF
+414 ASMERDLI
-429 NSGVA
+429 
-434 RRYGTRMRG
+434 
-443 SRPAATLART
+443 ART
-453 ALDGGYA
+453 IRECDGNLTLVAQRLDIARQTLYNKIKKYG
-460 TALSYE
+460 L
-466 RTGMEEQFVGIGDIL
+466 
-481 HI
+481 